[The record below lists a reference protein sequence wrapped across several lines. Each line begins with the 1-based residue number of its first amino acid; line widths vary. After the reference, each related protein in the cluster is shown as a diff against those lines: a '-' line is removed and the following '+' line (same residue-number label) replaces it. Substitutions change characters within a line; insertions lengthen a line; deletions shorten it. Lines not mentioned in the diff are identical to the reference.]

1 MKAFMICMVSL
12 IYKDIGLTKF
22 SAIKHGLSWGGGVVV
37 IPPIKVLFNI
47 NNVEQWQYCLKIG

>member
-1 MKAFMICMVSL
+1 MICMVSL